1 MDDTPSD
8 HLAKEASIGSSR
20 RRFLKRTGA
29 ATAASLAFPAIAAP
43 RSPGETV
50 RLALIGCGGRG
61 NMLAASFAGRE
72 DAQITHVCDLLDS
85 RLESSARAIAELQ
98 HGKVPKKLKRVE
110 DLLEAK
116 DFDAVIVAT
125 PDHWHSPLSIMACQ
139 AGKDVYV
146 EKPHSHNMFEGRM
159 LVKAARK
166 HKRIVQV
173 GTQNRSGPY
182 NLAAL
187 EYIRSGKIG
196 DIHLAKIYNLQSGG
210 SFRLGNSQPQPAD
223 LDWARWLGPAPE
235 RPYHS
240 RIFHAHWNRF
250 WDFSGGDLAACGIH
264 QIDLACMLLGDPGM
278 PRSVAASGG
287 RLHFKGDDAEVP
299 DTQVIQFEFP
309 GMVVTMEQTNYPGY
323 MRKITNRNADVFPHW
338 PHCATRIELYG
349 SKEQMVI
356 GRHGGGWQAFTA
368 GGKVAA
374 EKHGRHPDPWHQ
386 ENFVDSIKTR
396 KAPNSDVELL
406 HASTA
411 LVHLGNIATRVG
423 HAKLAFDDKTEQFAG
438 EGSGP
443 ANKLL
448 KRQNKNQYSVPAD
461 V

>member
-1 MDDTPSD
+1 MKTPSD
-8 HLAKEASIGSSR
+8 YLAKEASIGSSR
-20 RRFLKRTGA
+20 RRFLKRTGV
-29 ATAASLAFPAIAAP
+29 ATAASLSFPAIAAP

-61 NMLAASFAGRE
+61 NMLAASFAER
-72 DAQITHVCDLLDS
+72 DDVQITHLCDLLDS
-85 RLESSARAIAELQ
+85 RLEGSARAIARHQ

-110 DLLEAK
+110 ELLEAK
-116 DFDAVIVAT
+116 DLDAVIVAT

-159 LVKAARK
+159 LLKAARK

-173 GTQNRSGPY
+173 GTQNRSAPY

-187 EYIRSGKIG
+187 EYIRSGKLG
-196 DIHLAKIYNLQSGG
+196 DIHLAKIYNLKAGG
-210 SFRLGNSQPQPAD
+210 AFHLGNSQPQPEGF
-223 LDWARWLGPAPE
+223 DWARWLGPAPE

-240 RIFHAHWNRF
+240 GIFHAGWHKF
-250 WDFSGGDLAACGIH
+250 WDFSGGDLADDGIH
-264 QIDLACMLLGDPGM
+264 QIDLACLLLGDPGM
-278 PRSVAASGG
+278 PLSVAATGG

-368 GGKVAA
+368 GGKVVA

-423 HAKLAFDDKTEQFAG
+423 HGKLAFDAKTEQFAG

-448 KRQNKNQYSVPAD
+448 KRQNKNQYSVPDD

>member
-1 MDDTPSD
+1 MDTPSD
-8 HLAKEASIGSSR
+8 HLAKEVPIGSSR

-29 ATAASLAFPAIAAP
+29 ATAASLAIPAIAAP
-43 RSPGETV
+43 RSPSETV

-61 NMLAASFAGRE
+61 TGLATSFAGR
-72 DAQITHVCDLLDS
+72 DDVQITHVCDLLDS
-85 RLESSARAIAELQ
+85 RLEGSARAIARHQ

-116 DFDAVIVAT
+116 DLDAVIVGT
-125 PDHWHSPLSIMACQ
+125 PDHWHTPLAIMACQ

-146 EKPHSHNMFEGRM
+146 EKPFSHNMFEGRM

-173 GTQNRSGPY
+173 GTQNRSAPY

-187 EYIRSGKIG
+187 EYIRSGKLG
-196 DIHLAKIYNLQSGG
+196 DIHLAKIYNLKAGG
-210 SFRLGNSQPQPAD
+210 PYRLGNSQPQPAGF
-223 LDWARWLGPAPE
+223 DWARWLGPAPE

-240 RIFHAHWNRF
+240 GIFHAGWHKF
-250 WDFSGGDLAACGIH
+250 WDFSGGDLADCGIH
-264 QIDLACMLLGDPGM
+264 QIDLACLLLGDPGM
-278 PRSVAASGG
+278 PLSVAATGG
-287 RLHFKGDDAEVP
+287 RLHFKDDDAEVP

-309 GMVVTMEQTNYPGY
+309 GMVVTVENTNYPRY
-323 MRKITNRNADVFPHW
+323 MKKIVNRNVDVFPYW

-349 SKEQMVI
+349 SKEQMMI
-356 GRHGGGWQAFTA
+356 GRHGGGWQAFTT
-368 GGKVAA
+368 GGKVSA
-374 EKHGRHPDPWHQ
+374 EMHGRHPDPSHQ
-386 ENFVDSIKTR
+386 QNFIDSIKSR
-396 KAPNSDVELL
+396 EAPNSDVEIL

-423 HAKLAFDDKTEQFAG
+423 HAKLAFDAKTEQFAG

-448 KRQNKNQYSVPAD
+448 KRQNKNQYSVLAD